1 MELLTAKFWT
11 AKRRTWLYSI
21 MVALVPVLVTI
32 GTVTPELAT
41 QLLNVAAAILAV
53 SGGAMAL
60 SNITPDNVV
69 KIGVQV
75 DNER

>member
-21 MVALVPVLVTI
+21 MVALVPVLVTV
-32 GTVTPELAT
+32 GTLTPELAT

-60 SNITPDNVV
+60 SHITPDNVV

-75 DNER
+75 DDE